1 MLIIRCKDLMRI
13 TGKSQRQCYRDIKQ
27 MKTPGQKCI
36 TAANVSNY
44 YGLSDNEIENALI
57 NKKAK

>member
-1 MLIIRCKDLMRI
+1 MRI